1 MIRKII
7 QIDTDKCNGCGACAN
22 ACHEGAIAM
31 VNGKAKLM
39 RDDYCDGFGDCLP
52 HCPTGAITFVER
64 EAAAYDEKAVE
75 ENKRQKAAAAQ
86 KPLGGCPG
94 SAARS
99 VFHQPAPQMHHGCPG
114 SQMRQMQHKPEP
126 AGEDMPVLR
135 SQLSQWPVQIKLVPV
150 NAPYFDGAKLLI
162 AADCTAYAYA
172 NFHQKFIR
180 GHITLVGCPKLDD
193 VDYSEK
199 LTQIIRENNIQSVT
213 VVRMEVPAAA
223 GWNAPPRWP
232 CRTAAS
238 SSRGRS
244 SPSPLT
250 AISSASCEISPLLAK
265 NKLDKNKTAWIVC
278 TLQTGS
284 GSFSI
289 LFRYTLVLPAGRRP
303 AEACPL
309 RETTLR
315 AAAE

>member
-7 QIDTDKCNGCGACAN
+7 HIDEEKCNGCGACVT
-22 ACHEGAIAM
+22 ACHEGAIGL

-99 VFHQPAPQMHHGCPG
+99 MFHQPVPQMHHGCPG

-199 LTQIIRENNIQSVT
+199 LTEII
-213 VVRMEVPAAA
+213 
-223 GWNAPPRWP
+223 
-232 CRTAAS
+232 
-238 SSRGRS
+238 
-244 SPSPLT
+244 
-250 AISSASCEISPLLAK
+250 
-265 NKLDKNKTAWIVC
+265 
-278 TLQTGS
+278 
-284 GSFSI
+284 
-289 LFRYTLVLPAGRRP
+289 
-303 AEACPL
+303 L
-309 RETTLR
+309 REAYNQECSNDNINGDTIRTVERPVEFLHAIIIQLSFFVANQCHLIVPRVNSLNR
-315 AAAE
+315 AFHLFLERFQRTVNVDHFRVMLWANPQNFHTVNLPNCTSKI